1 MRNVQVREVFMRAK
15 ELNAAVFAV
24 VAVVTSFAATNMATA
39 ADAAKG
45 KIAFTQHGC
54 WQCHGF
60 AGQGSVA
67 TSNGRVIARTQLPLD
82 AFKSFVRTTNG
93 AMPPFRE
100 QVLSD
105 AELDDIYAY
114 LQSLPAPKPVAD
126 IPLLSNARTQ

>member
-1 MRNVQVREVFMRAK
+1 MRVMK
-15 ELNAAVFAV
+15 LGPAVFAV
-24 VAVVTSFAATNMATA
+24 AALAASLAGTNLATA

-82 AFKSFVRTTNG
+82 AFKFFVRTTNG
-93 AMPPFRE
+93 PMPPFRE
-100 QVLSD
+100 AVLSD
-105 AELDDIYAY
+105 QELDDIYAY
-114 LQSLPAPKPVAD
+114 LQSLPAPKAVSD

>member
-1 MRNVQVREVFMRAK
+1 MRA
-15 ELNAAVFAV
+15 LGRNFVLFGVAAF
-24 VAVVTSFAATNMATA
+24 VATTAGVTAAAA

-82 AFKSFVRTTNG
+82 GFKTFVRTTNG

-100 QVLSD
+100 AVLSD

-126 IPLLSNARTQ
+126 IPLLNDARTQ

>member
-1 MRNVQVREVFMRAK
+1 MMRVMR
-15 ELNAAVFAV
+15 LRTAVFAIAV
-24 VAVVTSFAATNMATA
+24 VAASMAGTNMATA

-45 KIAFTQHGC
+45 KIAFTRHGC

-100 QVLSD
+100 AVLSD
-105 AELDDIYAY
+105 ADLDDIYAY
-114 LQSLPAPKPVAD
+114 LQSLPAPKAVSD
-126 IPLLSNARTQ
+126 IPLLNNARTQ

>member
-1 MRNVQVREVFMRAK
+1 MRNVQARKVFMRTRA
-15 ELNAAVFAV
+15 LRLALFAV
-24 VAVVTSFAATNMATA
+24 TAVAASFAATKMAAA

-100 QVLSD
+100 AVLSD

-126 IPLLSNARTQ
+126 IPLLNDARTQ

>member
-1 MRNVQVREVFMRAK
+1 MRAMGLK
-15 ELNAAVFAV
+15 PVLFAV
-24 VAVVTSFAATNMATA
+24 AAFAASFAGTNMAVA

-82 AFKSFVRTTNG
+82 AFKAFVRTTNG
-93 AMPPFRE
+93 QMPPFRE
-100 QVLSD
+100 AVLSD

-114 LQSLPAPKPVAD
+114 LQSLPAPKAAND
-126 IPLLSNARTQ
+126 IPLLSNARSQ

>member
-1 MRNVQVREVFMRAK
+1 MRVMGLKPVLF
-15 ELNAAVFAV
+15 
-24 VAVVTSFAATNMATA
+24 VAVAFAASLAATGMAAA

-45 KIAFTQHGC
+45 KVAFTQHGC

-100 QVLSD
+100 AVLSD
-105 AELDDIYAY
+105 QDLDDIYAY
-114 LQSLPAPKPVAD
+114 LQSLPAPKAASD
-126 IPLLSNARTQ
+126 IPLLSNSRTQ

>member
-1 MRNVQVREVFMRAK
+1 MRVMK
-15 ELNAAVFAV
+15 LGPAVFAV
-24 VAVVTSFAATNMATA
+24 AALAASLAGTSLATA

-45 KIAFTQHGC
+45 KVAFTQHGC

-93 AMPPFRE
+93 PMPPFRE
-100 QVLSD
+100 AVLSD
-105 AELDDIYAY
+105 QELDDIYAY
-114 LQSLPAPKPVAD
+114 LQSLPAPKAVSD

>member
-1 MRNVQVREVFMRAK
+1 MRATK
-15 ELNAAVFAV
+15 LKPALFAV
-24 VAVVTSFAATNMATA
+24 AVLAAGLAGTNMAAA

-45 KIAFTQHGC
+45 KVAFTQHGC

-114 LQSLPAPKPVAD
+114 LQSLPAPKAVSD
-126 IPLLSNARTQ
+126 IPLLGNARSQ

>member
-1 MRNVQVREVFMRAK
+1 MRVMK
-15 ELNAAVFAV
+15 LGPAVFAV
-24 VAVVTSFAATNMATA
+24 AALAASLAGTNLATA

-93 AMPPFRE
+93 PMPPFRE
-100 QVLSD
+100 AVLSD
-105 AELDDIYAY
+105 QELDDIYAY
-114 LQSLPAPKPVAD
+114 LQSLPAPKAVSD

>member
-1 MRNVQVREVFMRAK
+1 MRAK
-15 ELNAAVFAV
+15 KLKPALFAV
-24 VAVVTSFAATNMATA
+24 AVLAAGFAGTNMAAA

-45 KIAFTQHGC
+45 KVAFTQHGC

-114 LQSLPAPKPVAD
+114 LQSLPAPKAVSD
-126 IPLLSNARTQ
+126 IPLLGNARSQ